1 MEWFKFNEYDSTDKL
16 IIKEMPPVQAA
27 KRMIDSIEVNG
38 RNGKLHIDNGTY
50 ESLSKSIICVLTDF
64 SNLDELKAKIQGI
77 GTLEL
82 STEPNRVFKAMV
94 KNQIDFSKYF
104 GVLKE
109 FPIQFE
115 VDPISYSK
123 TETTLTKTANGTF
136 EALGNVEVSPI
147 LEIKGTGDGSITLNN
162 VTINLTDMSTTPII
176 IDCSLMEAV
185 QGLNN
190 ANSKINC
197 DEFPV
202 IKNDNVLSMINVTEI
217 VIKYKEGWL

>member
-16 IIKEMPPVQAA
+16 IIKEMPPVQSA
-27 KRMIDSIEVNG
+27 KRKIESIEVNG

-50 ESLSKSIICVLTDF
+50 ESLSKSIICVLSDF

-123 TETTLTKTANGTF
+123 TETTLTITANGTF
-136 EALGNVEVSPI
+136 EALGNVEVSPT
-147 LEIKGTGDGSITLNN
+147 LEIKGSGDGSITLNN

-176 IDCSLMEAV
+176 IDCNLMEAV
-185 QGLNN
+185 QGLTN

-197 DEFPV
+197 DQFPV
-202 IKNDNVLSMINVTEI
+202 IKNDNVISMINVTEI